1 MGYFP
6 KWSRFSNFKKVH
18 LGSICSNPG
27 ARFRNS
33 KQTLIIHLNLVLN
46 YLFRQK
52 DTLLLLINQ
61 GKIAVLFVAQLSLH
75 HCEIKKNAQ
84 NVPLKNK
91 SIYYYY
97 IIPEQSKKHKK
108 SILLLLHLKK
118 EKLILIKKD
127 ICNRSKTFN
136 LHRRG

>member
-1 MGYFP
+1 M
-6 KWSRFSNFKKVH
+6 
-18 LGSICSNPG
+18 
-27 ARFRNS
+27 
-33 KQTLIIHLNLVLN
+33 VLN
-46 YLFRQK
+46 YLFKQK
-52 DTLLLLINQ
+52 DTLKLLINQ

-84 NVPLKNK
+84 NVLLKNK

>member
-1 MGYFP
+1 M
-6 KWSRFSNFKKVH
+6 
-18 LGSICSNPG
+18 
-27 ARFRNS
+27 
-33 KQTLIIHLNLVLN
+33 
-46 YLFRQK
+46 
-52 DTLLLLINQ
+52 NQ

-84 NVPLKNK
+84 NVLLKTNRYTTIILFQNK
-91 SIYYYY
+91 A
-97 IIPEQSKKHKK
+97 KKHKK